1 MIDSKG
7 VISMS
12 DIISGLKEMDT
23 TTLAIL
29 GFAALLLIFLLVLI
43 IITIRVLRSGGE
55 VPDDKKSSYDDDDD
69 DEEED
74 EDDEDEDEDEDDE
87 MSRRVREAVESVNET
102 KAKVEAERIAREM
115 ENAEQAEKDEARE
128 AAAAKVE
135 EIANAIH
142 SENSGETEDAEEE
155 ELEEEAEEAPVGP
168 SPIIGG
174 TPAETEDA
182 DAEEEATDEDGF
194 EETEGEESDEE
205 YSQDDG
211 YEPTPDDADT
221 NELDTTRIRDELK
234 KERNAAKESEDDLNE
249 MARERAE
256 APEYN
261 ASFDSAFVDRPVYE
275 EKVEPVIPNPTP
287 ESILGADAPVGP
299 NANMLGGDVP
309 DHVEGAMQ
317 MPPLM
322 TPEQPAV
329 AGPVMTPEVSPM
341 AGPVITPEMPA
352 EAPAAPAKKKK
363 KKKKKKEVEAPV
375 FEPVE
380 DGKTPRYFWY
390 NQQDVEGLARKEDLY
405 FKSHYFNH
413 PEEVILDLITEMY
426 DCGFVRTE
434 ELQRIAYGI
443 TFKSLGMKEIL
454 HSDESLGF
462 NKDNATKEPTEAD
475 KQEAYEKW
483 CKYVN
488 NFMEII
494 VINAPQE
501 VTNYILQKMYDYG
514 NRDIEELMYSPY

>member
-1 MIDSKG
+1 
-7 VISMS
+7 
-12 DIISGLKEMDT
+12 
-23 TTLAIL
+23 
-29 GFAALLLIFLLVLI
+29 
-43 IITIRVLRSGGE
+43 
-55 VPDDKKSSYDDDDD
+55 
-69 DEEED
+69 
-74 EDDEDEDEDEDDE
+74 
-87 MSRRVREAVESVNET
+87 
-102 KAKVEAERIAREM
+102 
-115 ENAEQAEKDEARE
+115 
-128 AAAAKVE
+128 
-135 EIANAIH
+135 
-142 SENSGETEDAEEE
+142 
-155 ELEEEAEEAPVGP
+155 
-168 SPIIGG
+168 
-174 TPAETEDA
+174 
-182 DAEEEATDEDGF
+182 
-194 EETEGEESDEE
+194 
-205 YSQDDG
+205 
-211 YEPTPDDADT
+211 
-221 NELDTTRIRDELK
+221 
-234 KERNAAKESEDDLNE
+234 
-249 MARERAE
+249 
-256 APEYN
+256 
-261 ASFDSAFVDRPVYE
+261 
-275 EKVEPVIPNPTP
+275 
-287 ESILGADAPVGP
+287 
-299 NANMLGGDVP
+299 
-309 DHVEGAMQ
+309 

-329 AGPVMTPEVSPM
+329 AGPVMTPEVLPM

>member
-55 VPDDKKSSYDDDDD
+55 VSDDKKSSYDDDDD
-69 DEEED
+69 EEEEED
-74 EDDEDEDEDEDDE
+74 EDDEDEDEDDE

-142 SENSGETEDAEEE
+142 AENAGET
-155 ELEEEAEEAPVGP
+155 EEAEEAPVGP
-168 SPIIGG
+168 SPIVGG
-174 TPAETEDA
+174 VSEETD
-182 DAEEEATDEDGF
+182 DAEEEETDEDGF

-234 KERNAAKESEDDLNE
+234 KERNAAKESEDDLNV

-299 NANMLGGDVP
+299 NANMLGGQETAP
-309 DHVEGAMQ
+309 I
-317 MPPLM
+317 M

-329 AGPVMTPEVSPM
+329 

-352 EAPAAPAKKKK
+352 EAPEAPAKKKK

>member
-55 VPDDKKSSYDDDDD
+55 VPDQKKSSYDDDDD
-69 DEEED
+69 DEEEE

-115 ENAEQAEKDEARE
+115 ENVEQAEKDEARE

-142 SENSGETEDAEEE
+142 AENAGEA
-155 ELEEEAEEAPVGP
+155 EEAEETPIVG
-168 SPIIGG
+168 GA
-174 TPAETEDA
+174 PAETEDA

-329 AGPVMTPEVSPM
+329 AGPVITPDVSPV

>member
-55 VPDDKKSSYDDDDD
+55 VPDDKKSSYDDDDE
-69 DEEED
+69 EEED

-142 SENSGETEDAEEE
+142 AENSGETEDAEEE

-329 AGPVMTPEVSPM
+329 AGPVITPEVSPM

>member
-1 MIDSKG
+1 MLLVKRVVGMIDSKG

-74 EDDEDEDEDEDDE
+74 EDDEDEDEDDE

-142 SENSGETEDAEEE
+142 AENAGEA
-155 ELEEEAEEAPVGP
+155 EEAEEAPIVGGV
-168 SPIIGG
+168 SE
-174 TPAETEDA
+174 ETD

-221 NELDTTRIRDELK
+221 SELDTTRIRDELK

-299 NANMLGGDVP
+299 NANMLGGQETAP
-309 DHVEGAMQ
+309 F
-317 MPPLM
+317 
-322 TPEQPAV
+322 
-329 AGPVMTPEVSPM
+329 
-341 AGPVITPEMPA
+341 ITPEMPA

-363 KKKKKKEVEAPV
+363 KKKKKKEVETPV

-462 NKDNATKEPTEAD
+462 NKESATKEPTEAD

-514 NRDIEELMYSPY
+514 HRDIEELMYSPY

>member
-69 DEEED
+69 DDEEED
-74 EDDEDEDEDEDDE
+74 EDDEDEDEDDE

-142 SENSGETEDAEEE
+142 AENAGET
-155 ELEEEAEEAPVGP
+155 EEAEEAPVGP
-168 SPIIGG
+168 SPIVGG
-174 TPAETEDA
+174 VSEETD
-182 DAEEEATDEDGF
+182 DAEEEDTDEDGF

-234 KERNAAKESEDDLNE
+234 KERNAAKESEENLNE

-299 NANMLGGDVP
+299 NANMLGGQEAAP
-309 DHVEGAMQ
+309 I
-317 MPPLM
+317 M
-322 TPEQPAV
+322 TPEQSAV
-329 AGPVMTPEVSPM
+329 AGPVMTPDVSTV

-352 EAPAAPAKKKK
+352 EAPEAPAKKKK

-462 NKDNATKEPTEAD
+462 NKESATKEPTEAD

-501 VTNYILQKMYDYG
+501 VTNYIIQKMYDYG

>member
-69 DEEED
+69 DEED
-74 EDDEDEDEDEDDE
+74 EDDEDEDDE

-142 SENSGETEDAEEE
+142 AENAGET
-155 ELEEEAEEAPVGP
+155 EEAEEAPVGP
-168 SPIIGG
+168 SPIVGG
-174 TPAETEDA
+174 VSEETD
-182 DAEEEATDEDGF
+182 DAEEEDTDEDGF

-234 KERNAAKESEDDLNE
+234 KERNAAKESEDNLND

-299 NANMLGGDVP
+299 NANMLGGQETAP
-309 DHVEGAMQ
+309 I
-317 MPPLM
+317 M

-329 AGPVMTPEVSPM
+329 AGSVISPEVSPM

-462 NKDNATKEPTEAD
+462 NKESATKEPTEAD

>member
-12 DIISGLKEMDT
+12 DFISGLKDMGT

-55 VPDDKKSSYDDDDD
+55 VPDDKRSSYDDDDDD

-74 EDDEDEDEDEDDE
+74 EDDEDEDEDDE

-142 SENSGETEDAEEE
+142 AENAGEPT
-155 ELEEEAEEAPVGP
+155 EAED
-168 SPIIGG
+168 
-174 TPAETEDA
+174 TDA
-182 DAEEEATDEDGF
+182 DAEEADAEDVAADDEDGF

-234 KERNAAKESEDDLNE
+234 KERNAAKESEDDLNV

-299 NANMLGGDVP
+299 NANMLGGQETAP
-309 DHVEGAMQ
+309 I
-317 MPPLM
+317 M

-329 AGPVMTPEVSPM
+329 AGPAMTPEVSPM

-462 NKDNATKEPTEAD
+462 NKESATKEPTEAD

>member
-55 VPDDKKSSYDDDDD
+55 VPDDKKSSYDDDEDD
-69 DEEED
+69 DEED
-74 EDDEDEDEDEDDE
+74 EDDEDEEEDEDDE

-142 SENSGETEDAEEE
+142 AENAGET
-155 ELEEEAEEAPVGP
+155 EEAEEAPVGP
-168 SPIIGG
+168 SPIVGG
-174 TPAETEDA
+174 VSEETEDS
-182 DAEEEATDEDGF
+182 EEEDTDEDGF

-234 KERNAAKESEDDLNE
+234 KERNAAKESEDDLNV

-299 NANMLGGDVP
+299 NANMLGGQETAP
-309 DHVEGAMQ
+309 I
-317 MPPLM
+317 M

-329 AGPVMTPEVSPM
+329 AGPAMTPEVSPM

-462 NKDNATKEPTEAD
+462 NKESATKEPTEAD

>member
-69 DEEED
+69 DDEEEE

-142 SENSGETEDAEEE
+142 AENAGEAEEAEKE
-155 ELEEEAEEAPVGP
+155 ELEEEAPVGP

-182 DAEEEATDEDGF
+182 DAEDEAADEDGF

-322 TPEQPAV
+322 TPDVSPV
-329 AGPVMTPEVSPM
+329 AGPVMTPDVSPV

-390 NQQDVEGLARKEDLY
+390 NQQDVEGLTRKEDLY
-405 FKSHYFNH
+405 FKSHYFNNAD
-413 PEEVILDLITEMY
+413 EIILDLITEMY

-454 HSDESLGF
+454 RSDDNLGF
-462 NKDNATKEPTEAD
+462 DKEKATKEPTASD

-483 CKYVN
+483 CGYVN
-488 NFMEII
+488 NFIEII
-494 VINAPQE
+494 VIEAPE
-501 VTNYILQKMYDYG
+501 DVKNYILQKMYEYG
-514 NRDIEELMYSPY
+514 NRDIEDLMYSPY

>member
-69 DEEED
+69 EED
-74 EDDEDEDEDEDDE
+74 EDDDDEEEDEDDE

-142 SENSGETEDAEEE
+142 AENAGET
-155 ELEEEAEEAPVGP
+155 EEAEEAPVGP

-174 TPAETEDA
+174 EPTEAEDTDA
-182 DAEEEATDEDGF
+182 DAEEAEDEDVDADDADGF

-234 KERNAAKESEDDLNE
+234 KERNAAKESEDDLNV

-299 NANMLGGDVP
+299 NANMLGGQETAP
-309 DHVEGAMQ
+309 I
-317 MPPLM
+317 M

-329 AGPVMTPEVSPM
+329 AGPAMTPEVSPM

>member
-69 DEEED
+69 DDEEED
-74 EDDEDEDEDEDDE
+74 EDDEDEEEDEDDE

-142 SENSGETEDAEEE
+142 AENAGETEEV
-155 ELEEEAEEAPVGP
+155 EEAPVGP
-168 SPIIGG
+168 SPIVGG
-174 TPAETEDA
+174 VSEETD
-182 DAEEEATDEDGF
+182 DAEEEDTDEDGF

-299 NANMLGGDVP
+299 NANMLGGQEAAP
-309 DHVEGAMQ
+309 I
-317 MPPLM
+317 M
-322 TPEQPAV
+322 TPEQSAV
-329 AGPVMTPEVSPM
+329 AGPVMTPDVSPV

-352 EAPAAPAKKKK
+352 EAPEAPAKKKK

-462 NKDNATKEPTEAD
+462 NKESATKEPTEAD

-501 VTNYILQKMYDYG
+501 VTNYIIQKMYDYG